1 MLGTTIA
8 FIGMCCAFNGHF
20 SLASLCLMLSG
31 ICDSF
36 DGTLARKYKYDKSQQ
51 EYGVQLDSLSDVI
64 CFGLLPAII
73 TILNSNGSVL
83 STIICI
89 YYMLCGAIRL
99 AYFNMLH
106 ATKTAKKG
114 AGAPVRWVQH
124 PKTEKRTGAHC
135 AQPRR

>member
-64 CFGLLPAII
+64 CFGILPAII
-73 TILNSNGSVL
+73 TVLISTSIVSV
-83 STIICI
+83 IICI
-89 YYMLCGAIRL
+89 FYMLCGVIRL

-106 ATKTAKKG
+106 TTKAAKKG
-114 AGAPVRWVQH
+114 EYIGLPI
-124 PKTEKRTGAHC
+124 T
-135 AQPRR
+135 